1 MSFAE
6 KLKRLCRT
14 SLLISLIMSLVNGIY
29 HCLKEG
35 LFGRFFTLYSTEEKL
50 FRKGT
55 IGKFLSR
62 KSNVSR
68 WMRKIRLH
76 LAEFFENSFI
86 IEKVSGG
93 ATYLLGSSFRFY
105 GIAVLTFGVYSVLM
119 FYIKQYAF
127 PNAIIDNV
135 SLFFDFVMIAFGLLM
150 MGSKQSI
157 ADLVQKGLIPHAL
170 LIDILGI
177 PEERLD
183 VVRVKRGGKYNISLI
198 VGMLLGVFTLF
209 VPSQYILLGICCLIA
224 IAVIMSYPE
233 IGVLALI
240 AFLPF
245 FGVIDL
251 SFNLLNFGIG
261 VVAFSYL
268 SKLIRGKRVF
278 RFSLIDTM
286 MLFLILA
293 VWFSGV
299 ASAGGEVSLQKAQH
313 ACLLMLMYFMIVNLI
328 RTPKWLHRATLALI
342 GASVILAFIGIFQ
355 YASEMKALA
364 STDDFTAPW
373 MIAQASSVFETSHAF
388 GTYLMITIPL
398 CMSVLITA
406 SGSKKRILAVLCF
419 MIMIAAV
426 VVTWSRGAWLGVLI
440 SLLIFFLIYSRK
452 TACWLLIGGLTV
464 PVWYS
469 FLPSSFLS
477 HFTDVLNLS
486 DPAVYRQIYTWRG
499 TLKMISNHLFGGIGY
514 GTEAFCEVY
523 PNYSIPGLELSE
535 SAGSLY
541 LTIWSV
547 MGLFGLLVF
556 FAVMIVFAQHC
567 FEYIGNASEP
577 YSRTLV
583 AAGFAGIMGTLI
595 IGIGSDVWYHE
606 TVFMACVTVMALTC
620 AYIRAGTLIRERN
633 QDVSGSDFSH
643 AHVDLHF
650 EN

>member
-127 PNAIIDNV
+127 PNAIVDNV

-556 FAVMIVFAQHC
+556 LAVMIVFAQHC

>member
-1 MSFAE
+1 
-6 KLKRLCRT
+6 
-14 SLLISLIMSLVNGIY
+14 
-29 HCLKEG
+29 
-35 LFGRFFTLYSTEEKL
+35 
-50 FRKGT
+50 
-55 IGKFLSR
+55 
-62 KSNVSR
+62 
-68 WMRKIRLH
+68 
-76 LAEFFENSFI
+76 
-86 IEKVSGG
+86 
-93 ATYLLGSSFRFY
+93 
-105 GIAVLTFGVYSVLM
+105 
-119 FYIKQYAF
+119 
-127 PNAIIDNV
+127 
-135 SLFFDFVMIAFGLLM
+135 
-150 MGSKQSI
+150 
-157 ADLVQKGLIPHAL
+157 
-170 LIDILGI
+170 
-177 PEERLD
+177 
-183 VVRVKRGGKYNISLI
+183 
-198 VGMLLGVFTLF
+198 
-209 VPSQYILLGICCLIA
+209 
-224 IAVIMSYPE
+224 
-233 IGVLALI
+233 LALI

-261 VVAFSYL
+261 VVAFAYL

-299 ASAGGEVSLQKAQH
+299 ASAGGEVSLQKARH

-499 TLKMISNHLFGGIGY
+499 TLRMISNHLLGGIGY

-620 AYIRAGTLIRERN
+620 AYIRVGTLIRERN